1 MAKEAVLKHGISIRL
16 ACECMSVSQTCF
28 RYQPI
33 LSDENAE
40 IADWLVRLTAN
51 QRNWGFGLCF
61 LFLRNVKGFVWN
73 HKRVYRIYR
82 ELELNLRIKPKKR
95 IVRERPEP
103 LAAPQTMNECW
114 SMDFMHD
121 QLEDGRSYRLF
132 NVIDDFNR
140 EGLAIEVDFSLPS
153 ERVIR
158 ALEQIIEWRG
168 EPVAV
173 IVVSANEDPMVI
185 RRALDHGAAGFIPKS
200 ADLAELTEALTAVL
214 DCRDWVPQRL
224 LRAVAEADSE
234 DPDQQLA
241 ERIATLTPQQFR
253 VLEMVADG
261 ALNKQIGDELNIQ
274 LRTVK
279 AHMSEIFAKLGVR
292 NRTQAGIAFRRLE
305 LVQPS
310 VAARQAVM
318 SEHGDEV

>member
-1 MAKEAVLKHGISIRL
+1 MSTRVLIADDHPLFRSALVQALSGAMSDVEVRQASDLPEALAVLE
-16 ACECMSVSQTCF
+16 AE
-28 RYQPI
+28 QPI
-33 LSDENAE
+33 D
-40 IADWLVRLTAN
+40 LVLLDLHMPGNQGLT
-51 QRNWGFGLCF
+51 G
-61 LFLRNVKGFVWN
+61 
-73 HKRVYRIYR
+73 
-82 ELELNLRIKPKKR
+82 
-95 IVRERPEP
+95 
-103 LAAPQTMNECW
+103 LAA
-114 SMDFMHD
+114 
-121 QLEDGRSYRLF
+121 
-132 NVIDDFNR
+132 
-140 EGLAIEVDFSLPS
+140 
-153 ERVIR
+153 IR
-158 ALEQIIEWRG
+158 CHFPA
-168 EPVAV
+168 VAV
-173 IVVSANEDPMVI
+173 VVVSANEDPMVI

-224 LRAVAEADSE
+224 LRSVAEVASE

-261 ALNKQIGDELNIQ
+261 ALNKQIADELNIQ

-310 VAARQAVM
+310 AAARQAVIN
-318 SEHGDEV
+318 EQGDEA